1 MKHRSRAPS
10 GSGVALTERCNMPVT
25 APECHM
31 SGIEVGD
38 QMLRVTDLEQ
48 MLRVTDLEQIDK
60 TMDDMGT
67 GWKVH
72 D

>member
-1 MKHRSRAPS
+1 
-10 GSGVALTERCNMPVT
+10 MPVT